1 VPECFSFPISPLRHR
16 SPSFEKASAWQLR
29 RKIEDAVHGTD
40 TMIEAMTA
48 QGLWTSPGGKTPHAT
63 LYAAIITE
71 IRNKGKQSRFVKM
84 DRGHFAVQS

>member
-40 TMIEAMTA
+40 T
-48 QGLWTSPGGKTPHAT
+48 
-63 LYAAIITE
+63 IIRHSE
-71 IRNKGKQSRFVKM
+71 GVVF
-84 DRGHFAVQS
+84 DLP